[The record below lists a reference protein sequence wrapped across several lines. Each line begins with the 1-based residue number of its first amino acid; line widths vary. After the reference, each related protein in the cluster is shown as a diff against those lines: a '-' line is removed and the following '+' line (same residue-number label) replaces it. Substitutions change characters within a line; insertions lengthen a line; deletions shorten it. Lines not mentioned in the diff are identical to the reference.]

1 MVTFDTS
8 RLRYID
14 KWSYS
19 PNTTPS
25 SNSIQFSSNEKRSA
39 LLTYMYKRF
48 RNLDY
53 VSQNRHADSVI
64 KSNANRPMTSVDLN
78 LQIMQFRVFL
88 KIEHNYIDRIT
99 YIGHVP
105 YINHKNV
112 QN

>member
-39 LLTYMYKRF
+39 LLTYKRF

-78 LQIMQFRVFL
+78 LQIMQFRVVFF
-88 KIEHNYIDRIT
+88 
-99 YIGHVP
+99 
-105 YINHKNV
+105 INRT
-112 QN
+112 